1 MDKSPIFAV
10 KAAVIYKSQL
20 VWVETP
26 WKKKGWKMDHYQRKL
41 KNDIKENLLK
51 NIELTYD
58 SINFI
63 NYPLKEKNELMQT
76 LQLKFITHLLR

>member
-1 MDKSPIFAV
+1 
-10 KAAVIYKSQL
+10 
-20 VWVETP
+20 
-26 WKKKGWKMDHYQRKL
+26 MDHYQRKL

-51 NIELTYD
+51 NIELTFD